1 MLELEGGET
10 VTAKSLLI
18 ASGAEYRRLPVE
30 DCERFEGRG
39 VYYAATPSEAPLCRG
54 AEIVIVGG
62 GNSAGQA
69 AVFLSNYAR
78 KVLLVCRGD
87 SLARS
92 MSSYL
97 VHRIETTPNIEVLLR
112 TEVGAM
118 RGNGDLAEV
127 ELADAGRRRSR
138 APSRRRRSFPSSA
151 PCPTPTGSRPRSSA
165 TRTSSCAPGQTLAG
179 SPHWKLKR
187 PPFLLETSRPGVFA
201 AGDVRA
207 GSVKRVASAVGEGSM
222 AVQFVHEFLKE
233 M

>member
-10 VTAKSLLI
+10 VTSKSLLI

-30 DCERFEGRG
+30 DCDRFEGRG

-69 AVFLSNYAR
+69 AVFLSTTRAR
-78 KVLLVCRGD
+78 SSSSCRGD
-87 SLARS
+87 SLAQS

-97 VHRIETTPNIEVLLR
+97 VHRIETTPNIEVLIR

-118 RGNGDLAEV
+118 RGDGQLAEV
-127 ELADAGRRRSR
+127 DLRTRDAAETPHGRDARALLLHRRRAPHRLAPARSR
-138 APSRRRRSFPSSA
+138 ARRGHFVR
-151 PCPTPTGSRPRSSA
+151 TGQA
-165 TRTSSCAPGQTLAG
+165 LAS